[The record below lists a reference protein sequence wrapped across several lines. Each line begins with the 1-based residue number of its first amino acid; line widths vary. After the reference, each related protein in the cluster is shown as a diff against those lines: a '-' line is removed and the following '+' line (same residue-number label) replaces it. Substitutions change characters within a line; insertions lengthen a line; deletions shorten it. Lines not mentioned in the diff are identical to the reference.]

1 MADAQK
7 PEKSMNNAAI
17 KKRSSFTTAGYGYIL
32 YPSITMLGNGEWLA
46 AFNHSRRHEPPLHPP
61 EYPGFRTLL

>member
-1 MADAQK
+1 MF
-7 PEKSMNNAAI
+7 
-17 KKRSSFTTAGYGYIL
+17 SSFTTAGYGYIL

-46 AFNHSRRHEPPLHPP
+46 AFNHSRRQEPPLHPP